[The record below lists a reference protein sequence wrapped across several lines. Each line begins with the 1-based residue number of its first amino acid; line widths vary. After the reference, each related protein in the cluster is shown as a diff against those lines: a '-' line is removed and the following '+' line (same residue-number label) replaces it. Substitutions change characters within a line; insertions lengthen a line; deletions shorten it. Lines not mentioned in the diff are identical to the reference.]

1 MSRGPVSPSRKMVF
15 ERHLPQQKSG
25 VTAGRDRNVFRFKMF
40 LIMAFIVTVPFAAI
54 GVKDLYDYLNPPDT
68 IPTQYYPPDE

>member
-1 MSRGPVSPSRKMVF
+1 
-15 ERHLPQQKSG
+15 
-25 VTAGRDRNVFRFKMF
+25 MF
-40 LIMAFIVTVPFAAI
+40 LVMAFIVTVPFAAI